1 MGMAQRRRRLPLV
14 ALVLA
19 TTVSLVGSRLTL
31 IALPWFVLQT
41 TGSPAETGLVGAAAF
56 LPALA
61 AGVLGGA
68 VIDRLGYKGAS
79 VATDVVSG
87 LAIAAVPLLYQ
98 ARLLAFPALLGLVLV
113 GALPTVP
120 GLTARRAMLPEL
132 ASRGRLRLEQV
143 SAAFEGV
150 AFLAQVVGPALAG
163 WLIARLGAAEVLWL
177 DGVSFAVSALL
188 VGLAIPGHALA
199 PPASDSAD
207 GPAPGPRARLAAGLR
222 YLRADHLLRLLAL
235 TLAASNLLSS
245 PLPGVVLPVYV
256 AGTFADPGVLG
267 LLGTALGSGSLA
279 GALGFG
285 ALGHRLARRPLWVLG
300 YLVFPLDYWVLLLRP
315 PLPLLAL
322 AFGVSGVFGG
332 IVNPLLVT
340 VRHERIPA
348 ALRAQVFGTFSALA
362 LAGQP
367 LGIGLAGLG
376 IEHVGF
382 APTVLL
388 LALGSQAVGVGFGLM
403 PTLRQMDRPA
413 AEPSSRP
420 PGRR

>member
-1 MGMAQRRRRLPLV
+1 MSIAQRRRRLPLV

-19 TTVSLVGSRLTL
+19 TAVSLVGSRLTL

-41 TGSPAETGLVGAAAF
+41 TGSAAQTGLVGAAAF
-56 LPALA
+56 LPSLA
-61 AGVLGGA
+61 AGVLGGP
-68 VIDRLGYKGAS
+68 VVDRLGYKRAS
-79 VATDVVSG
+79 VGTDIVSG
-87 LAIAAVPLLYQ
+87 LAIAAVPLLHQ
-98 ARLLAFPALLGLVLV
+98 ARQLSFPVLLGLVFI

-132 ASRGRLRLEQV
+132 ASLGRLRLEQV

-163 WLIARLGAAEVLWL
+163 VLIVQLGAADVLWL
-177 DGVSFAVSALL
+177 DGLSFAASALL
-188 VGLAIPGHALA
+188 VALGIPGRALV
-199 PPASDSAD
+199 PPDRSPAD
-207 GPAPGPRARLAAGLR
+207 GPRPGPGARLAAGLR
-222 YLRADHLLRLLAL
+222 FLRADHLLRLLAL

-245 PLPGVVLPVYV
+245 PLPAVVLPVYV
-256 AGTFADPGVLG
+256 AETVDDPGVLG
-267 LLGTALGSGSLA
+267 LLGTALGLGSLV
-279 GALGFG
+279 GAIGFG
-285 ALGHRLARRPLWVLG
+285 ALGHRVARRPLWVAS
-300 YLVFPLDYWVLLLRP
+300 YLVFPLDYWALLPRP

-322 AFGVSGVFGG
+322 VFGVCGVFGG

-340 VRHERIPA
+340 IRHERIPA

-388 LALGSQAVGVGFGLM
+388 LALGSQVVGVAFGLL

-413 AEPSSRP
+413 GP
-420 PGRR
+420 PR